1 MIVKGFQLLGVLFPI
16 VVIVSADYFLKDVTP
31 ATPIYSGAASF
42 MGVLGVTVIASMVYF
57 VTVIPTSF
65 ILFKRENRDY
75 FKFQNIGWKSVMFL
89 NWAVCSVNN
98 QKAPG
103 RILQWWMSTKNA
115 TFYK

>member
-42 MGVLGVTVIASMVYF
+42 MGVLGVTVMASMVYF

-65 ILFKRENRDY
+65 ILLKRENRDY

-89 NWAVCSVNN
+89 NWAI
-98 QKAPG
+98 
-103 RILQWWMSTKNA
+103 ILFCCVFVAFAIASS
-115 TFYK
+115 FF